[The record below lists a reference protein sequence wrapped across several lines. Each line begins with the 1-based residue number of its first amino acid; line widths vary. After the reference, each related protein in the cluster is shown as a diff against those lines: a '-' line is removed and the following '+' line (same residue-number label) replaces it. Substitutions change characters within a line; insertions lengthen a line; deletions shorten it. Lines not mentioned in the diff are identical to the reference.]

1 MTELTLHAP
10 SFAAATTGAL
20 LVLKMVLMILV
31 GRQRGATQTS
41 LGDGDVDGPLYR
53 AIRSH
58 GNLAENAG
66 LMMVGLALLE
76 MLSGSTTAV
85 QGLCGLFLVARLAHP
100 LGLSGGIMALR
111 ALGALGTLIV
121 GIGTGALLIYA
132 TLFSA

>member
-1 MTELTLHAP
+1 MTDPTLFIPH
-10 SFAAATTGAL
+10 FAAATTGAIVL
-20 LVLKMVLMILV
+20 LNIILMILV

-66 LMMVGLALLE
+66 LMLVALALLE
-76 MLSGSTTAV
+76 ALTGPTAYV
-85 QGLCGLFLVARLAHP
+85 QGLCGLFVVARLAHP

-111 ALGALGTLIV
+111 VLGALGTMIV
-121 GIGTGALLIYA
+121 GVGVGILLLQA
-132 TLFSA
+132 TLFA